1 MDASPEPSSARE
13 RRRKRPQ
20 DQVPSAPRS
29 DRYRQLVNPFEPARV
44 LSEDQVEVI
53 QEAAIR
59 ILTEVGVRVLH
70 PEARS
75 LLAGAGARVDESEQH
90 VFIDPELIA
99 ASLAEAPPRFDLRS
113 RTGGRDVA
121 MGGNSVAF
129 FPVAGPPN
137 SMDLDRSRRAGTLSD
152 FEDFIKLAQAY
163 DVLHGLTPAVEPQD
177 VPLEVRHLRMTL

>member
-1 MDASPEPSSARE
+1 MDASREQSPPRE

-20 DQVPSAPRS
+20 DLDPVAPRS
-29 DRYRQLVNPFEPARV
+29 ERYRHLVNPFEPARV
-44 LSEDQVEVI
+44 LSEDQVEAI
-53 QEAAIR
+53 QGAAIR
-59 ILTEVGVRVLH
+59 VLTEVGVRVLH

-99 ASLAEAPPRFDLRS
+99 ASLEAAPPHFDLRS
-113 RTGGRDVA
+113 RTGERDVA

-137 SMDLDRSRRAGTLSD
+137 AMDLGRSRRAGTLSD
-152 FEDFIKLAQAY
+152 FDDFIKLSQVY
-163 DVLHGLTPAVEPQD
+163 DVLHGLTPAVEHRTFPSRS
-177 VPLEVRHLRMTL
+177 VTSR